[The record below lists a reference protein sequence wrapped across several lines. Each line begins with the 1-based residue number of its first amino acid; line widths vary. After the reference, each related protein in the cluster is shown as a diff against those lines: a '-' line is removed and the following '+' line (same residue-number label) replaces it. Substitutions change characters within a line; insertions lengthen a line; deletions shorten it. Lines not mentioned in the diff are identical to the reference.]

1 LDGKGTKYFAKEIET
16 RKFIGVLELIN
27 LTSPVPD
34 YQQYLLDKTGQRTV
48 PNVFI
53 RKQHIGGS
61 DKLHQLDAQ
70 GELDKLLAK
79 VR

>member
-1 LDGKGTKYFAKEIET
+1 MSL
-16 RKFIGVLELIN
+16 
-27 LTSPVPD
+27 VPD
-34 YQQYLLDKTGQRTV
+34 YQQYLLEKTGQRTV